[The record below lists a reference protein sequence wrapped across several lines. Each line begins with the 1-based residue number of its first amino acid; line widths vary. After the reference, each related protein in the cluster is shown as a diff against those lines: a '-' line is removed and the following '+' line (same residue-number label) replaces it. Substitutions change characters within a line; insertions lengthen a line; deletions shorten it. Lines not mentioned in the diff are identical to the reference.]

1 MTAQKIS
8 AIDLPAGVHFRPL
21 QMNEDDRGV
30 FTEVFRKM
38 WDTGVDPVQW
48 NFVTSRAGVFRG
60 VHVHVRHDDYLILLR
75 GRASVGLRDLR
86 RGSIT
91 EGMASL
97 LELRDDQLTAL
108 TIPRG
113 VAHGFYFHEPSAHIY
128 SVSRYWDVSD
138 ELGCHWADPALEIP
152 WPFESAQASECD
164 GSAGPLS
171 DLMAQ
176 LEPYQPI

>member
-1 MTAQKIS
+1 MTGQKIS
-8 AIDLPAGVHFRPL
+8 AIDLPAGVHLRPL
-21 QMNEDDRGV
+21 QGNEDDRGI
-30 FTEVFRKM
+30 FTEVFRKV

-48 NFVTSRAGVFRG
+48 NFVTSGAGVLRG
-60 VHVHVRHDDYLILLR
+60 VHVHVRHDDYLILLK

-97 LELRDDQLTAL
+97 LELRDDRPTAL
-108 TIPRG
+108 TIPHG
-113 VAHGFYFHEPSAHIY
+113 VAHGFYFHEPSAHLY

-152 WPFESAQASECD
+152 WPVESAQTSECD
-164 GSAGPLS
+164 LSAGPFS

-176 LEPYQPI
+176 IEPYQPI